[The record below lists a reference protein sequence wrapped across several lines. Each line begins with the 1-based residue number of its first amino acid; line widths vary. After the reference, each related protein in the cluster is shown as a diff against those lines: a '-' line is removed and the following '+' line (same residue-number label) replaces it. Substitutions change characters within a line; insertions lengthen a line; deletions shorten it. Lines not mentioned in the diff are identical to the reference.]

1 MAEHENK
8 VNENE
13 EVSNADVEIE
23 PLSDKEMEEVAGGGI
38 SAEEGDISSICSQQ
52 LCS

>member
-23 PLSDKEMEEVAGGGI
+23 PLSDKEMEEVAGGTVDADEI
-38 SAEEGDISSICSQQ
+38 STICSQQ